1 MIAHDVVIEPDVLI
15 GTGLPSTKFGI
26 LSATIVVRSGLSEQ
40 PPHLYLSNHTGREP

>member
-1 MIAHDVVIEPDVLI
+1 MIAHGVATDPGGAI
-15 GTGLPSTKFGI
+15 GTGLPNTTSGT